1 MAQKKGQ
8 ATSQNCNCAVELRTH
23 FTRSLRIDG
32 NGQSQL
38 TTQARLFNLHCGSK
52 GYGDLGFFD
61 RWCSVGGGIYFFPT
75 ELKPGTEVDCGSRV
89 PLVSTGKYSVTI
101 VVRSRRLMSSRE
113 RLV

>member
-1 MAQKKGQ
+1 MGNHNSQPRLVCLIYTVGQKAMGIL
-8 ATSQNCNCAVELRTH
+8 V
-23 FTRSLRIDG
+23 F
-32 NGQSQL
+32 L
-38 TTQARLFNLHCGSK
+38 TGGARLEAV
-52 GYGDLGFFD
+52 FF
-61 RWCSVGGGIYFFPT
+61 FFPT